1 MPLVGLVASIA
12 IEVGHLLL
20 ESSLVDMGRVA
31 STISNSLEDFLP
43 LKGSLGATRGFVVL
57 GTTPLDVSFSFS
69 MALAC
74 SAFLGGLEEEGGILA
89 ELPLSS
95 TAFSGTVAV

>member
-1 MPLVGLVASIA
+1 M
-12 IEVGHLLL
+12 
-20 ESSLVDMGRVA
+20 
-31 STISNSLEDFLP
+31 
-43 LKGSLGATRGFVVL
+43 VL

-74 SAFLGGLEEEGGILA
+74 SAALGGLEEAGGILA

-95 TAFSGTVAV
+95 TAFSRTVAV